1 MVLELQEVIRSCT
14 RNNLLMV
21 EFVSLEMF
29 YSITL

>member
-14 RNNLLMV
+14 RNNLLTV